1 MSAETEEFARPYGVG
16 EPSLRAAVARLG
28 VVGHASLAPLLGGM
42 SNVLYLARGAAGV
55 PLVVRLLN
63 PSLDAIIDR
72 GREVRIL
79 QRLGAAGVSP
89 RPQRT
94 STLAWPRA
102 HSTCRRGAGGGG
114 TRVAR
119 HAHRAPSAP

>member
-1 MSAETEEFARPYGVG
+1 MAAEEYTRPYGVG

-28 VVGHASLAPLLGGM
+28 VVGHATLTPLLGGM
-42 SNVLYLARGAAGV
+42 SNVLYLARGASAGS

-89 RPQRT
+89 RLLG
-94 STLAWPRA
+94 LAQ
-102 HSTCRRGAGGGG
+102 
-114 TRVAR
+114 
-119 HAHRAPSAP
+119 APV